1 MAQTDG
7 KKTWKSSAY
16 YAQNLI
22 SIHMGSLNKK
32 FNFVSAYCQT
42 PHPNEDPKDQFGFGV
57 TLKSKSLVPIRIKN
71 NEVMK
76 MKITS

>member
-1 MAQTDG
+1 M
-7 KKTWKSSAY
+7 KIEK
-16 YAQNLI
+16 I
-22 SIHMGSLNKK
+22 
-32 FNFVSAYCQT
+32 YCQT

-57 TLKSKSLVPIRIKN
+57 TLKSKSLVPIRIKI